1 MFNKIAATVIALVVF
16 MSLDAHA
23 EGPLAVVEARVDQ
36 FVKILGDKTL
46 GEDEKVKAIEKT
58 ANETFD
64 FFYLSRMTL
73 GPNWKKLDNSQQG
86 EFIEL
91 YRQLLQGVYFR
102 QLLTYTDEKIV
113 FVRET
118 MLTDTKAEV
127 ASTLISSSKQ
137 IPINYRLVFRNGEW
151 RVYDLVIEGVS
162 LVSNYRNQF
171 NDLLNKKSPADM
183 LMTLR
188 KKVTEEKNQT

>member
-1 MFNKIAATVIALVVF
+1 
-16 MSLDAHA
+16 
-23 EGPLAVVEARVDQ
+23 
-36 FVKILGDKTL
+36 
-46 GEDEKVKAIEKT
+46 
-58 ANETFD
+58 
-64 FFYLSRMTL
+64 MTL
-73 GPNWKKLDNSQQG
+73 GPNWRKLDNSQQG
-86 EFIEL
+86 EFVEL
-91 YRQLLQGVYFR
+91 YRQLLQGVYLR

-127 ASTLISSSKQ
+127 VSTLISSSKQ

-171 NDLLNKKSPADM
+171 NDLLNKQSPADM

>member
-1 MFNKIAATVIALVVF
+1 MPSCFAAFSWYSNTV
-16 MSLDAHA
+16 
-23 EGPLAVVEARVDQ
+23 
-36 FVKILGDKTL
+36 
-46 GEDEKVKAIEKT
+46 
-58 ANETFD
+58 
-64 FFYLSRMTL
+64 
-73 GPNWKKLDNSQQG
+73 PNWKKLDNSQQG

-91 YRQLLQGVYFR
+91 YRQLLQGVYLR

-171 NDLLNKKSPADM
+171 NDLLNKQSPADM